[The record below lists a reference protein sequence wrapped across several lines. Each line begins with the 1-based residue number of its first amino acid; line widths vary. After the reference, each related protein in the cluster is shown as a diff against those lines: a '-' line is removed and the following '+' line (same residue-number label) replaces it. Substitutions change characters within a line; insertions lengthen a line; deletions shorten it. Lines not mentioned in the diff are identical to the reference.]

1 MNFSFDSIHELS
13 ILKCIVNASFIKL
26 EEKTVLFI
34 AEKTISC
41 EFNFNNNFFSQLIEK
56 PFFKNLG
63 LSYESDN
70 SIEFEAEVI
79 FTKDD
84 KKVQAIINNENILIL
99 GKYTWSDI
107 HDSIH
112 YIRLNTQL
120 IPRNISSKP
129 KKI

>member
-1 MNFSFDSIHELS
+1 MNSYLDSINELA
-13 ILKCIVNASFIKL
+13 ILECEIKVSFFKA
-26 EEKTVLFI
+26 EEKTILFI
-34 AEKTISC
+34 SHDQISYQHS
-41 EFNFNNNFFSQLIEK
+41 FDNHFFAQIIEK

-63 LSYESDN
+63 LSYDSDN
-70 SIEFEAEVI
+70 NIDLKAEVI

-84 KKVQAIINNENILIL
+84 KKVQAIISNDNILIL
-99 GKYTWSDI
+99 GQYTWSDI

-120 IPRNISSKP
+120 VPKNISSKI